1 MPPPL
6 QWFANITA
14 HTYVRFPYSID
25 IYQLRHAHQNY
36 SPISQAGNCNSLWFS
51 SHNPLTFVIAL
62 FMQNPD
68 LHDYFYFDFRVQH
81 QSKRS
86 AMQELGRDKSV
97 HLSIPSIHRLFS
109 VCPDRLLVYISV
121 LFKDLLHRHKLCYEG
136 QQCKLFL
143 YFTLLTL
150 VFDDIWLEVHY
161 ITVSSVTDHTCVLL
175 SKRANPMLFPG
186 VHRTIC

>member
-81 QSKRS
+81 QSKKICYARIRPGQICASFYSFHPQALFCLSRQTAGIYLCFVQRS
-86 AMQELGRDKSV
+86 
-97 HLSIPSIHRLFS
+97 
-109 VCPDRLLVYISV
+109 
-121 LFKDLLHRHKLCYEG
+121 
-136 QQCKLFL
+136 
-143 YFTLLTL
+143 LT
-150 VFDDIWLEVHY
+150 
-161 ITVSSVTDHTCVLL
+161 
-175 SKRANPMLFPG
+175 
-186 VHRTIC
+186 

>member
-1 MPPPL
+1 MCI
-6 QWFANITA
+6 F
-14 HTYVRFPYSID
+14 
-25 IYQLRHAHQNY
+25 
-36 SPISQAGNCNSLWFS
+36 SPAGNCNSLRFS

-81 QSKRS
+81 QFKRS
-86 AMQELGRDKSV
+86 VTQEIGQDKPV
-97 HLSIPSIHRLFS
+97 HLSIPSIHSLFS
-109 VCPDRLLVYISV
+109 LCPERLLVYIPV

-143 YFTLLTL
+143 YFILLTL
-150 VFDDIWLEVHY
+150 VFDNIWLGVHY
-161 ITVSSVTDHTCVLL
+161 ITVSRVTDHACVLL

-186 VHRTIC
+186 LHGTIC